1 MEHSAQDKRRWP
13 RKKHITG
20 VDYYIITTPHGSG
33 IIKDV
38 SVGGLSM
45 LIDKH
50 LTEGTIVRL
59 RFALP
64 EQDLDMP
71 IEAVGKV
78 VWARKT
84 ESGYVTGVQFME

>member
-1 MEHSAQDKRRWP
+1 MEQQSQDKRRWP
-13 RKKHITG
+13 RKRHITG
-20 VDYYIITTPHGSG
+20 VDYYVLATPHGSG

-50 LTEGTIVRL
+50 LMEGTILRL

-64 EQDLDMP
+64 EQNINLP

-78 VWARKT
+78 VWSRKT
-84 ESGYVTGVQFME
+84 ESGYATGVQFME